1 MSPPAP
7 HSYSKVFP
15 SSSKHIQS
23 NSGQYPIFEKEGRI
37 KRKKKKKKTQLQP
50 CAARTHDM
58 DDAGEED
65 AEVTVSTS
73 QVIAILS
80 GAASPTP
87 LRATTPLAGSSLGRL
102 GRGLRRGRE
111 PG

>member
-1 MSPPAP
+1 M
-7 HSYSKVFP
+7 
-15 SSSKHIQS
+15 
-23 NSGQYPIFEKEGRI
+23 KEES
-37 KRKKKKKKTQLQP
+37 RKKKKKKTKLQP
-50 CAARTHDM
+50 CAARTPDM
-58 DDAGEED
+58 DDSEED